1 MNNTMLLFTI
11 VIKNNSVLL
20 GKPKNLFRYI
30 RRTLSQIVLKQKV
43 KLVLDKPLLYR
54 SLSK

>member
-11 VIKNNSVLL
+11 VIKNNSDLL
-20 GKPKNLFRYI
+20 GKPKTSLDI
-30 RRTLSQIVLKQKV
+30 LRRTLSPIVLKQKV

-54 SLSK
+54 SL

>member
-20 GKPKNLFRYI
+20 GKSKNLFRYI
-30 RRTLSQIVLKQKV
+30 TETLSPIVLKQKV

-54 SLSK
+54 SL

>member
-20 GKPKNLFRYI
+20 GSPKTSLDI
-30 RRTLSQIVLKQKV
+30 LRRTLSQIVLKQKV

-54 SLSK
+54 NK